1 MAKTT
6 KEDHSMVLE
15 KPISIIVTKANGRK
29 ERRKIE
35 PYSKKCNCL
44 LNKNLQTPN
53 EWPIGN
59 RYLRSNFSTLNQENP
74 NEVKAIK
81 FRRNYGKSP
90 ALFCGFNK
98 AQGDV
103 VITMDAD
110 LQDSPDEIPEL
121 YRMIMKEGYDLV
133 SGYKQ
138 KRYDPLSKTIPTKLF
153 NATARKVS
161 GIKNLHDFNCGLKA
175 YRKEVVKNIE
185 VYGEMHRYIPYLAK
199 NAGFDKIGEKP
210 VQHQARKFGKSKFMG
225 WNRFVNGYLD
235 LLTLWF
241 LSSFGLKPM
250 HVFGFI
256 GTLMFMV
263 GFLSVLAVGGTKLYY
278 ILNGLPHPLVTQS
291 PYFYIALTMMLL
303 GTQLFLAGFL
313 GELISRNSQERNNYQ
328 IETEI

>member
-1 MAKTT
+1 MDISVVIPLFN
-6 KEDHSMVLE
+6 EDESLPELFSWIKRVM
-15 KPISIIVTKANGRK
+15 IQN
-29 ERRKIE
+29 
-35 PYSKKCNCL
+35 
-44 LNKNLQTPN
+44 
-53 EWPIGN
+53 
-59 RYLRSNFSTLNQENP
+59 NFTYEVIFINDGSTDNSWEVINSLHTENP
-74 NEVKAIK
+74 DHVKAIK

-90 ALFCGFNK
+90 ALFCGFEK

-121 YRMIMKEGYDLV
+121 YRMIMEDGYDLV

-199 NAGFDKIGEKP
+199 NAGFDKIAEKP

-263 GFLSVLAVGGTKLYY
+263 GFLAVLAVGGTKLYY
-278 ILNGLPHPLVTQS
+278 IINGMPHPLVTQS
-291 PYFYIALTMMLL
+291 PYFYIALTMMIL

-313 GELISRNSQERNNYQ
+313 GELISRNSQERNKYQ
-328 IETEI
+328 IEKEF